1 MSEQEKKVQSEEV
14 EAAEVRE
21 KPAKKEKEKEKKP
34 NFFVRSGKRIVK
46 WARDL
51 KSEMKKIVW
60 PTGKQVINNTLIVIA
75 CIFVIGVF
83 VWVLDFLFTKGRDL
97 LISLK

>member
-1 MSEQEKKVQSEEV
+1 MQPKDDEVSE
-14 EAAEVRE
+14 ARE
-21 KPAKKEKEKEKKP
+21 RPAKKEKEKVKKP

-60 PTGKQVINNTLIVIA
+60 PSGKQVLNNTLIVIA
-75 CIFVIGVF
+75 CILVIGVF

-97 LISLK
+97 LVSLK

>member
-51 KSEMKKIVW
+51 RSEMKKIVW

>member
-1 MSEQEKKVQSEEV
+1 VQSEEV

-21 KPAKKEKEKEKKP
+21 KSAKKEKEKEKKP

-60 PTGKQVINNTLIVIA
+60 PTGKQVLNNTLIVIA

>member
-1 MSEQEKKVQSEEV
+1 MQSEEV

-60 PTGKQVINNTLIVIA
+60 PTGKQVINNTLIDIA